1 MSGIVLGDG
10 NIAEQNRQKFLAWDS
25 FLGEVRGQRGDVNG
39 LIVLSIGPWRAPSLP
54 VVSF

>member
-39 LIVLSIGPWRAPSLP
+39 LIVLSIGPRRAPSLP